1 MKRLKQIIKDIK
13 AAQEDGTAV
22 ESDLLWQLICY
33 SPKMPVRLLQQN
45 LLDEAT
51 RFSLKVYDAEFS
63 AKELRFNAF
72 KWGSGKHKV
81 LLTHGWGSKAIDFSE
96 LITALRIL
104 PDAEIVAFDAPGN
117 GSSEGDLSN
126 LGLYV
131 QAVEAIIR
139 NGFIPE
145 IVIGHSL
152 GAMANT
158 LAIYEIGILPS
169 LLISL
174 TPLIRLKENF
184 QFSMDSV
191 GVKKSDQDDFFERFE
206 QLFKGQASTYNLV
219 DLYQMKADVKHWI
232 AFDSQDLISP
242 YAYIAEFLLKNPS
255 VASTCYE
262 GVGHDKIFKATPV
275 ISDLLWLIKVSIQT
289 ESRFKSTIL

>member
-13 AAQEDGTAV
+13 DAQEKGTDR
-22 ESDLLWQLICY
+22 SDLLWQLICY
-33 SPKMPVRLLQQN
+33 PPKMPVRLLQQN

-51 RFSLKVYDAEFS
+51 KFSLSVYDAEFS
-63 AKELRFNAF
+63 ATELRFNVF

-81 LLTHGWGSKAIDFSE
+81 LLTHGWGSKAIDFAE
-96 LITALRIL
+96 LITTFRTM
-104 PDAEIVAFDAPGN
+104 PDIEIVAFDAPGN

-131 QAVEAIIR
+131 QAVNAILR
-139 NGFIPE
+139 NGFVPK

-158 LAIYEIGILPS
+158 LAIHETGILPS

-191 GVKKSDQDDFFERFE
+191 GVTKVAQDNFFEKFE
-206 QLFKGQASTYNLV
+206 QLFKGQASAYNLV
-219 DLYQMKADVKHWI
+219 DLYHMNAEVKHWI
-232 AFDSQDLISP
+232 AYDSQDLISP
-242 YAYIAEFLLKNPS
+242 YAYIAEFLARNPAV
-255 VASTCYE
+255 VAVCYE
-262 GVGHDKIFKATPV
+262 GVGHDKIFKSPQV
-275 ISDLLWLIKVSIQT
+275 INDVVLQINVDT
-289 ESRFKSTIL
+289 